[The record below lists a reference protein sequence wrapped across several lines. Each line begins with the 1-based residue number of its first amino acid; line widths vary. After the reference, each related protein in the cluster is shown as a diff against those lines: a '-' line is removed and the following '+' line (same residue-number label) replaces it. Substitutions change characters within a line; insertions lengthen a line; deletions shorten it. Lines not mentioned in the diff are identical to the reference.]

1 MLRDKLTNFGL
12 NSFEIKQ
19 FLTVIIAVIEKL
31 NPGLLGDSL
40 ESSF

>member
-31 NPGLLGDSL
+31 ERDKLTS
-40 ESSF
+40 E